1 MSDIRDLA
9 KELMEKVI
17 NVQNEHKGHIDRLN
31 KIAENGAKLAG
42 IVSDQHSGNMLLN
55 EKMNGIIERIENL
68 EKEQN

>member
-1 MSDIRDLA
+1 MIDEDKLEALIRKYSVTSEQFNKLV
-9 KELMEKVI
+9 E
-17 NVQNEHKGHIDRLN
+17 NVT
-31 KIAENGAKLAG
+31 KLAG